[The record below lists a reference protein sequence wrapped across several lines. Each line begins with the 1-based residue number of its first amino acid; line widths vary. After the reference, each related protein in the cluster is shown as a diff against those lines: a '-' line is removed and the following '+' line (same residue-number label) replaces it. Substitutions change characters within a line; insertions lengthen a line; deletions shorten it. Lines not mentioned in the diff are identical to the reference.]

1 MKTLD
6 LHGERHEGIV
16 QKVHTFMYNNE
27 LPVRVITGKSEIMRK
42 IVLDTVTQLGYNSHY
57 ELLINEGSLIITE
70 QEFLK
75 GN

>member
-16 QKVHTFMYNNE
+16 QKIHTFVYNNE

-42 IVLDTVTQLGYNSHY
+42 IVLDTVSQLGYHSHY
-57 ELLINEGSLIITE
+57 ERLINEGCLVITE
-70 QEFLK
+70 QDF
-75 GN
+75 